1 MRFVRFFVSIL
12 IIFIVIFLF
21 SLLLP
26 SKVTVSKSV
35 LINSSKTQVHQ
46 QVGDFQ
52 NWKNW
57 YPAFQ
62 SENINVIINPPKPGI
77 IKSVSLNDAK
87 GKKLQFDLIKSRPD
101 TLDIKLRNQ
110 SLTKIEYQFILSSH
124 SDGQTQLTW
133 NVNTTMK
140 WYPWEKAKG
149 IFLDKVSGPQ
159 YEAALLNLKRAV
171 ENKVQ

>member
-1 MRFVRFFVSIL
+1 MHFLRFIFSIL
-12 IIFIVIFLF
+12 IILIVIFLA

-35 LINSSKTQVHQ
+35 LINASQAKVDKEIQ
-46 QVGDFQ
+46 DFN

-62 SENINVIINPPKPGI
+62 NEKMTVINNPAKPGFI
-77 IKSVSLNDAK
+77 NSVSVTDTT
-87 GKKLQFDLIKSRPD
+87 GKISYFDLMPSGKD
-101 TLDIKLRNQ
+101 TINIMATQ
-110 SLTKIEYQFILSSH
+110 SSTEINYQFFLTPH
-124 SDGQTQLTW
+124 MDGQTQVTW
-133 NVNTTMK
+133 NINVLLG

-149 IFLDKVSGPQ
+149 IFLDKISGPQ

-171 ENKVQ
+171 EK

>member
-12 IIFIVIFLF
+12 SIFIVIFLLC
-21 SLLLP
+21 LLLP
-26 SKVTVSKSV
+26 SKVTVAKSV
-35 LINSSKTQVHQ
+35 LINAPKTQVHQ
-46 QVGDFQ
+46 QVDDFQ

-62 SENINVIINPPKPGI
+62 GENINIIINPLKPGV
-77 IKSVSLNDAK
+77 IKSVSLNDTNS
-87 GKKLQFDLIKSRPD
+87 KKLQFDLITSKPD

-110 SLTKIEYQFILSSH
+110 SSTTIDYRFILSTH

-149 IFLDKVSGPQ
+149 ILLDKVSGPQ

>member
-1 MRFVRFFVSIL
+1 MRFVRFFGSIL
-12 IIFIVIFLF
+12 IIFIVIFLL

-26 SKVTVSKSV
+26 SKVTVAKSV
-35 LINSSKTQVHQ
+35 LINAPKMRVHQ
-46 QVGDFQ
+46 QVDDFQ

-62 SENINVIINPPKPGI
+62 GENIIINPPKPGI
-77 IKSVSLNDAK
+77 IKSVSLNDNK
-87 GKKLQFDLIKSRPD
+87 GKELQFDLIKSKAD
-101 TLDIKLRNQ
+101 TLDINLKNQ
-110 SLTKIEYQFILSSH
+110 SSTKIDYQFILSTH
-124 SDGQTQLTW
+124 SDGQTQITW

-159 YEAALLNLKRAV
+159 YEAALTNLKKAV
-171 ENKVQ
+171 ESKVQ

>member
-1 MRFVRFFVSIL
+1 LV
-12 IIFIVIFLF
+12 

-35 LINSSKTQVHQ
+35 LINTSKAQVHQ
-46 QVGDFQ
+46 QIDDFQ

-62 SENINVIINPPKPGI
+62 AENINVISDSSKPGVI
-77 IKSVSLNDAK
+77 NSVSLKDNKAK
-87 GKKLQFDLIKSRPD
+87 ELKFDLIKSNAD
-101 TLDIKLRNQ
+101 TIEIQIENQ
-110 SLTKIEYQFILSSH
+110 SSTKIDYQFILTPH

-133 NVNTTMK
+133 NVNTTMQ

-159 YEAALLNLKRAV
+159 YEAALFNLKKNI
-171 ENKVQ
+171 ENKAQ

>member
-12 IIFIVIFLF
+12 IIFIVIFLS

-26 SKVTVSKSV
+26 SKVTVAKSV
-35 LINSSKTQVHQ
+35 LINVPKTKVHQ
-46 QVGDFQ
+46 QVDDFQ

-62 SENINVIINPPKPGI
+62 GENINVTVNPAKPGI
-77 IKSVSLNDAK
+77 IKSVSLTDNK
-87 GKKLQFDLIKSRPD
+87 GKKFQFDLINSKPD

-110 SLTKIEYQFILSSH
+110 SSTKIDYEFILSTH

-159 YEAALLNLKRAV
+159 YEAALLDLKRAV

>member
-12 IIFIVIFLF
+12 IIFIVIFLL

-26 SKVTVSKSV
+26 SKVTVAKSV
-35 LINSSKTQVHQ
+35 LINAPKMRVHQ
-46 QVGDFQ
+46 QVDDFN

-62 SENINVIINPPKPGI
+62 GENINVTVNPAKPGI
-77 IKSVSLNDAK
+77 IKSVSLIDNN
-87 GKKLQFDLIKSRPD
+87 GKKIRFDLIKSKPD
-101 TLDIKLRNQ
+101 TLDINLKNE
-110 SLTKIEYQFILSSH
+110 SSTKIDFQFILSTH
-124 SDGQTQLTW
+124 SDGQTQITW

-159 YEAALLNLKRAV
+159 YEAALANLKKAV
-171 ENKVQ
+171 ETKVE

>member
-1 MRFVRFFVSIL
+1 MRFVHFFVSIL
-12 IIFIVIFLF
+12 VIFIVICLL

-26 SKVTVSKSV
+26 SKVTVAKSV
-35 LINSSKTQVHQ
+35 LINAPKMQIHQ
-46 QVGDFQ
+46 QVDDFN

-62 SENINVIINPPKPGI
+62 DENINVTVNPAKPGI
-77 IKSVSLNDAK
+77 IKSVSLTDSK
-87 GKKLQFDLIKSRPD
+87 GKEFQFDLIISNPD
-101 TLDIKLRNQ
+101 TLDINLKNQ
-110 SLTKIEYQFILSSH
+110 SSTKIGYQFILSTH
-124 SDGQTQLTW
+124 TDGQTQITW

-159 YEAALLNLKRAV
+159 YEVALANLKKAV
-171 ENKVQ
+171 EAKVE

>member
-1 MRFVRFFVSIL
+1 MRFLRFIVSIL
-12 IIFIVIFLF
+12 IIFIIIFLV

-35 LINSSKTQVHQ
+35 LINSSEAH
-46 QVGDFQ
+46 VGKEIQDFH

-57 YPAFQ
+57 YPTFQ
-62 SENINVIINPPKPGI
+62 GENIIVINNPSKPGTI
-77 IKSVSLNDAK
+77 NSVSLKDNR
-87 GKKLQFDLIKSRPD
+87 GKELKFDLIKSKAD
-101 TLDIKLRNQ
+101 TIEIELENQ
-110 SLTKIEYQFILSSH
+110 SSTKIDYQFILTTH

-159 YEAALLNLKRAV
+159 YEAALINLKKSV
-171 ENKVQ
+171 ETKAQ